1 MGEGSHNNAPQ
12 DPQADIVA
20 QPHHLQCPQE
30 FEWGHCSRPTHQPMG
45 NAPAPLGMYVCG
57 GMLWTV
63 MTRVIKKDALLK
75 KITTSTTKK
84 ALGSYNEHFTFVL
97 AAEGIYHLVYL
108 VYSEKR
114 KKRDLDSKQISD
126 LALNEF
132 RFLW

>member
-1 MGEGSHNNAPQ
+1 
-12 DPQADIVA
+12 
-20 QPHHLQCPQE
+20 
-30 FEWGHCSRPTHQPMG
+30 
-45 NAPAPLGMYVCG
+45 
-57 GMLWTV
+57 

-132 RFLW
+132 RFL